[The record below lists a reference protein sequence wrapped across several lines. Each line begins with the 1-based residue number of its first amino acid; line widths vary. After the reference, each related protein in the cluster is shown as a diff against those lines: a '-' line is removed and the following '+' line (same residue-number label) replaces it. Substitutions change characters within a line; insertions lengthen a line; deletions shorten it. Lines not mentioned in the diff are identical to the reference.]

1 MKSALFVFALL
12 GFGSALH
19 GTTLPPNYTEAV
31 TACLPRLHQTA
42 FHMAKNHAAR
52 PRGAVI
58 DEIVLHDTA
67 SSRTRKWNDAVA
79 YMASPG
85 DGRTVSI
92 HYMVGK
98 QDGQLASFVDE
109 SRQAF
114 HVKAGHHNSRSV
126 GIEMFRRKGEDPFY
140 NDWQYETVSQLVYD
154 IMLRNSIPYSQVV
167 AHGSLQGNRIDP
179 EEFDWTRLEDRL
191 YELDDCVSQYTYQYI
206 M

>member
-1 MKSALFVFALL
+1 MKFAPFVFALVSSTSVL
-12 GFGSALH
+12 QGA
-19 GTTLPPNYTEAV
+19 TLPPNYTTAV
-31 TACLPRLHQTA
+31 SSCLPRLHQTV
-42 FHMAKNHAAR
+42 FHKAKNQAAR
-52 PRGAVI
+52 PRGTVI

-67 SSRTRKWNDAVA
+67 SGRTRKWKDAVA

-85 DGRTVSI
+85 DGRSVSI

-98 QDGQLASFVDE
+98 EDGQLASFVDE

-114 HVKAGHHNSRSV
+114 HVKAGNHNTHSI
-126 GIEMFRRKGEDPFY
+126 GIEMFRRQGEDPFY
-140 NDWQYETVSQLVYD
+140 NDWQYEAISQLVYD

-167 AHGSLQGNRIDP
+167 AHGSLQGNRFDP

-191 YELDDCVSQYTYQYI
+191 YELDACVSQFTYKSI